1 MPGASSVRPRAL
13 KSAYVL
19 ACVGVLWWLPQ
30 QYGPTQTALYA
41 EALVLAVAAMGLN
54 LLTGY
59 NGQVSIGH
67 GAFFGLG
74 AYATGILM
82 LDHGWT
88 FLATLPV
95 AAVLAAVVGAAVGF
109 PALRVKGLYLALI
122 TLGLASLFPALV
134 NKFVKSTGGTS
145 LVQLYR
151 VRPKPPAWASSFAAE
166 GDQWRYYI
174 TLVVAALLFVLMVN
188 LVRGRF
194 GRALIAVRE
203 HEAAAETVGINLA
216 RVKVSAFAI
225 SAMYAGVAGSL
236 AALVRLQAN
245 AGQIEVFQQSII
257 FLVAVVIGGT
267 ATTLGPVVGAF
278 VVILLQDRIT
288 DVIKD
293 KPTLSPA
300 LFGIT
305 LILLMYVLPDGLV
318 GGSRRMLTRLRR
330 RRAAGSTPD
339 SAAS

>member
-1 MPGASSVRPRAL
+1 MPTDGARRAL
-13 KSAYVL
+13 VIKAAVAAAAVAVL
-19 ACVGVLWWLPQ
+19 CWIPQ
-30 QYGPTQTALYA
+30 QYGLTQTNLYA
-41 EALVLAVAAMGLN
+41 EALVLSVAAMGLN

-67 GAFFGLG
+67 GAFFGIG
-74 AYATGILM
+74 AYTSGILM
-82 LDHGWT
+82 LDHGWP

-95 AAVLAAVVGAAVGF
+95 AAVLAAAVGAAVGF

-122 TLGLASLFPALV
+122 TLGLATLFPALV
-134 NKFVKSTGGTS
+134 SKFVKSTGGTS
-145 LVQLYR
+145 LVQLYK
-151 VRPKPPAWASSFAAE
+151 VRPKPPTWASSFAGAE
-166 GDQWRYYI
+166 DQWRYYI
-174 TLVVAALLFVLMVN
+174 TLVVAGALFVLMLN

-194 GRALIAVRE
+194 GRAIVAVRE
-203 HEAAAETVGINLA
+203 HEAAAETLGINLA
-216 RVKVSAFAI
+216 RVKISAFAI

-267 ATTLGPVVGAF
+267 ATTLGPVVGGF
-278 VVILLQDRIT
+278 VVVLLQDRT
-288 DVIKD
+288 TELIKD

-300 LFGIT
+300 LFGIA

-318 GGSRRMLTRLRR
+318 GGFGRMVTRIRRRMF
-330 RRAAGSTPD
+330 AGSASD
-339 SAAS
+339 SDTT

>member
-1 MPGASSVRPRAL
+1 MAAAGSRRQLVIKAAVAL
-13 KSAYVL
+13 AVVAVL
-19 ACVGVLWWLPQ
+19 CWLPQ
-30 QYGPTQTALYA
+30 QYGPTQTTLYA
-41 EALVLAVAAMGLN
+41 EALFISVAAMGLN

-74 AYATGILM
+74 AYSTGILM
-82 LDHGWT
+82 LDHGWP

-122 TLGLASLFPALV
+122 TLGLATLFPALV

-151 VRPKPPAWASSFAAE
+151 VRPKPPEWASSFAGAE
-166 GDQWRYYI
+166 DQWRYYL
-174 TLVVAALLFVLMVN
+174 TLVIAGVLFVLMVN

-194 GRALIAVRE
+194 GRSLVAVRE
-203 HEAAAETVGINLA
+203 HEAAAETLGIDLA
-216 RVKVSAFAI
+216 RVKISAFAI

-267 ATTLGPVVGAF
+267 ATTLGPVVGGF
-278 VVILLQDRIT
+278 VVVLLQDQT
-288 DVIKD
+288 ADLIKD

-318 GGSRRMLTRLRR
+318 GGSRRMINRVRGR
-330 RRAAGSTPD
+330 GRVGPVSD
-339 SAAS
+339 SATT